1 MYTQR
6 YTYLWAH
13 TNTQTHICTHIHTH
27 IQTCELFSG
36 SRWGQPL
43 LPPPL
48 PTLQPRLTQA
58 PPQVGGPL
66 VRVWTKT
73 LGRRVGPAARQ
84 PWAGMRSRAR
94 ASDKDTCEPGP
105 QVSSGPDSWNPAQIL
120 QESIWSHRA
129 KDDQL
134 GGCDLTQG
142 RLALSSHRRGCIPEA
157 TSSRGTQSLSFAR
170 ERTVASAHTASQ
182 GGPPRPLP
190 SAQ

>member
-1 MYTQR
+1 MS
-6 YTYLWAH
+6 WP
-13 TNTQTHICTHIHTH
+13 
-27 IQTCELFSG
+27 G
-36 SRWGQPL
+36 SWGCDSNGLEPGL
-43 LPPPL
+43 LTVSSTL

-73 LGRRVGPAARQ
+73 LGRRVGPAAKQ
-84 PWAGMRSRAR
+84 PWGGMRSRAW

-105 QVSSGPDSWNPAQIL
+105 QVSSGPDSWKPAQIL

-142 RLALSSHRRGCIPEA
+142 GLALSSHRRGRIPEA
-157 TSSRGTQSLSFAR
+157 TSSRAGLQKSY
-170 ERTVASAHTASQ
+170 Q
-182 GGPPRPLP
+182 N
-190 SAQ
+190 

>member
-1 MYTQR
+1 MYAQR

-13 TNTQTHICTHIHTH
+13 TNTQTHIYTHTH
-27 IQTCELFSG
+27 THTCELFSG

-43 LPPPL
+43 LPSPL

-73 LGRRVGPAARQ
+73 LGRRVGPAAKQ
-84 PWAGMRSRAR
+84 PWGGMRSRAW

-105 QVSSGPDSWNPAQIL
+105 QVSSGPDSWKPAQIL

-142 RLALSSHRRGCIPEA
+142 GLALSSHRRGRIPEA